1 MKSIF
6 KIVCKFIIGIAI
18 VFIAFVIYCITV
30 TKLTPLL
37 YESFGCESL
46 EIDQKTETVSD
57 TSETSINKSNYSDEY
72 NNNRIGVLG
81 TFGDSAGFMNAFFS
95 LLAFTAVVF
104 TFLYQ
109 YYKDGKTDRHTHR
122 SQFENVFFNMTST
135 FEEIVSHL
143 EYIDGEEQD
152 NLYVVDGNNGDG
164 NYDENGCLIVSNT
177 FGRTPNLSSIRHK
190 KGREIFRYLYC
201 VKQFT
206 PETGKTTSGIKELIE
221 LNQEMPLSEVKDYV
235 FDGTLDHYFRYAYR
249 ILKYIDTSKLINDD
263 EKMEYASIFRAQLSC
278 YELLILFINGIEMDN
293 NKFKQLIERYC
304 FFNNIRAEMLPRTQN
319 FYELYE
325 PKINS
330 NNGKERDGYEDKAEH
345 EYAIG
350 AFCKPAERVQIRRLE
365 IFQKVWEL
373 RFSKRMERERD
384 ITK

>member
-6 KIVCKFIIGIAI
+6 KFLGKSILGLAVVFI
-18 VFIAFVIYCITV
+18 VFCIYCIAV
-30 TKLTPLL
+30 TKVTPYL
-37 YESFGCESL
+37 YESFGRDTIKVEKCVNGNVS
-46 EIDQKTETVSD
+46 TVSAK
-57 TSETSINKSNYSDEY
+57 ESNYGDEF
-72 NNNRIGVLG
+72 NNERISVLG

-95 LLAFTAVVF
+95 LLAFSAVVF

-152 NLYVVDGNNGDG
+152 NLYTSDGNNGEGQYDVNG
-164 NYDENGCLIVSNT
+164 NPIIT
-177 FGRTPNLSSIRHK
+177 TPFGGTPSSTPSRNK

-201 VKQFT
+201 VKLFT
-206 PETGKTTSGIKELIE
+206 PETGNTASGIQELIE
-221 LNQEMPLSEVKDYV
+221 LNPDMPLSEIKDYV

-249 ILKYIDTSKLINDD
+249 ILKYIDSSKLINDA
-263 EKMEYASIFRAQLSC
+263 EKMEYASVFRAQLSC
-278 YELLILFINGIEMDN
+278 YELLILFINGIDMDN
-293 NKFKQLIERYC
+293 NKFKNLIERYC
-304 FFNNIRAEMLPRTQN
+304 LFNNLRAEMLPDTAN
-319 FYELYE
+319 FYGLYG
-325 PKINS
+325 PKIDS
-330 NNGKERDGYEDKAEH
+330 ENGREREGYAENAEH

-350 AFCKPAERVQIRRLE
+350 AFCKPAERICVKRLE

-373 RFSKRMERERD
+373 RFSKRVEHESEV
-384 ITK
+384 